1 MSDQILLSDDKGL
14 FCPAGNFHID
24 PWRPVSR
31 AVITHAH
38 GDHARPGSDA
48 YLCAEPGRL
57 PLALRGGDRVQTLA
71 YGQQLKINDARI
83 SFHPA
88 GHVLGSAQI
97 RVEVG
102 GDVWVVSG
110 DYKREADP
118 TCDPFEIVPC
128 RVFITESTFG
138 LPVYRWD
145 PSAAIMEELVD
156 WWQYNAEAGRPSILL
171 AYVMGKTQRIL
182 ASLAT
187 LTECKGRLFAHG
199 ALQQMNHAY
208 RASSVYL
215 PEAPNPIEMG
225 EGYDF
230 SEALILAPPS
240 VLGSS
245 WMLRFKHA
253 VTGRAS
259 GWMRIRGR
267 RRRLALDRGFVL
279 SDHADWPALVRTIY
293 ETNAERVL
301 VTHGSGE
308 ILARYLRERGLPSE
322 ALNLERW
329 AEEEDEE

>member
-1 MSDQILLSDDKGL
+1 MTDQLLVVDDKGL

-24 PWRPVSR
+24 PWRPVPR

-38 GDHARPGSDA
+38 GDHARPGCAS

-57 PLALRGGDRVQTLA
+57 PLVLRVGDRVQTLA
-71 YGQQLKINDARI
+71 YGQQLSINKARI

-97 RVEVG
+97 RVDVG

-110 DYKREADP
+110 DYKRAADP

-128 RVFITESTFG
+128 RVFISESTFG

-145 PSAAIMEELVD
+145 PTSRVMQELLD
-156 WWQYNAEAGRPSILL
+156 WWRNNAEADRPSLL
-171 AYVMGKTQRIL
+171 FAYVMGKTQRIL
-182 ASLAT
+182 ASLAA
-187 LTECKGRLFAHG
+187 LSDCEGKIFAHG

-215 PEAPNPIEMG
+215 PEAPNPLEMK
-225 EGYDF
+225 EGHDF
-230 SEALILAPPS
+230 SKALIIAPPA
-240 VLGSS
+240 VLGTS

-253 VTGRAS
+253 ATGRAS

-279 SDHADWPALVRTIY
+279 SDHADWPALVRTIF
-293 ETNAERVL
+293 ETGAERVL
-301 VTHGSGE
+301 VTHGSSE
-308 ILARYLRERGLPSE
+308 ILARYLRERGLPAE
-322 ALNLERW
+322 ALDLARW
-329 AEEEDEE
+329 GDLEDEG